1 MEHEFASK
9 VLIHINGGLIDVVEK
24 GENVILEIR
33 DYDVDFIDEDDIMYD
48 AEGRRY
54 IERYNE

>member
-48 AEGRRY
+48 AEERRY